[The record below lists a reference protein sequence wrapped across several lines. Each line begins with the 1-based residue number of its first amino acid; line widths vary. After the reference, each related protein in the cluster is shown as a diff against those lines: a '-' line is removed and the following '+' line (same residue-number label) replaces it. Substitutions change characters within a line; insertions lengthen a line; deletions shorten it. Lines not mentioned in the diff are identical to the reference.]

1 MGRPNV
7 VIFYTDDQ
15 GTMDAGCYGS
25 VDLKTPHMDG
35 LAGRG
40 IRFTQAYAHTVC
52 CPSRSALL
60 TGRFPQRSGINDWAS
75 NHVSD
80 EKGINMFL
88 DEVTIAQI
96 LKAEGYR
103 TALFGKWHVG
113 AKLEHGP
120 NAFGFDE
127 FFGHRCGFIDNYK
140 HMFLH
145 SNRGQPPFHDLWRD
159 LEEVFEDGVYF
170 SDLVVR
176 EAHRF
181 LDEAGDDPFFLYL
194 PFNLP
199 HYPYQP
205 DGKFVDDYK
214 DLPEP
219 RSLYAP
225 MVATVDDRIGQV
237 IQKIDD
243 LGMRDNTLIIYMSD
257 NGHSVE
263 TFQSWGMEYGA
274 HGGGGNTGRWRGHKG
289 TFYEGGIRVPAIV
302 SFPGHI
308 PQGEVRD
315 QAMTNMDFLT
325 TILEM
330 LGIEVPD
337 CEIDGK

>member
-181 LDEAGDDPFFLYL
+181 LDEAGDDQACRKRVCRLRYLQRHLFL
-194 PFNLP
+194 
-199 HYPYQP
+199 QP
-205 DGKFVDDYK
+205 RFRTGCSGASSRGTTCRDHTIPGSLIRF
-214 DLPEP
+214 LLATTP
-219 RSLYAP
+219 RLR
-225 MVATVDDRIGQV
+225 T
-237 IQKIDD
+237 
-243 LGMRDNTLIIYMSD
+243 
-257 NGHSVE
+257 
-263 TFQSWGMEYGA
+263 
-274 HGGGGNTGRWRGHKG
+274 
-289 TFYEGGIRVPAIV
+289 
-302 SFPGHI
+302 
-308 PQGEVRD
+308 
-315 QAMTNMDFLT
+315 
-325 TILEM
+325 
-330 LGIEVPD
+330 
-337 CEIDGK
+337 